1 MPVRD
6 NEFLKIKSHIITA
19 VPLGIIYFCICKNVF
34 LSFIAML
41 STVLVDSDHA
51 IDYLIIRRRVVSLK
65 EMMKAFCS
73 FKIINKN
80 YFIFHSWE
88 FVVFLGVI
96 ILHKPLPVLIAVFVG
111 FLLHLTCDQLYN
123 TNFLGKYNCKPF
135 FYFFIYRLAYGFEAI
150 PLRKNGMD
158 INKEDEI
165 L

>member
-1 MPVRD
+1 M
-6 NEFLKIKSHIITA
+6 FS
-19 VPLGIIYFCICKNVF
+19 
-34 LSFIAML
+34 S
-41 STVLVDSDHA
+41 VLVDSDHA
-51 IDYLIIRRRVVSLK
+51 IDYLIIRRRVVSFQ

-88 FVVFLGVI
+88 LIVFLGII
-96 ILHKPLPVLIAVFVG
+96 ILYNPFPLFIAVFVG

-123 TNFLGKYNCKPF
+123 TNFLGKYNCRAF
-135 FYFFIYRLAYGFEAI
+135 FYFFIYRLVYDFDAI
-150 PLRKNGMD
+150 SLRKNGMH